1 MKKHTDSPAAA
12 FPETI
17 TFRSSCAR
25 PKSGVSLLNLFLTLL
40 GYGGILWAMMTL
52 YTPDCRKTY
61 FLPAAGVLFLVAA
74 GIQLLPRFSGKLTLG
89 YLGLLLAFAF
99 WKARRIVEG
108 IQYIVNLVYQKA
120 HNTDVVYFTIHTK
133 NDLSGSVLLTCI
145 CIAGLLAVFLA
156 FFTMRKPHFVL
167 TASVTFL
174 LIEPGLYFGLPVS
187 VFAMALLLAYWCGM
201 LAMRSGDYEIVALLT
216 TVDGSTRRSTMHG
229 IPAALLQAQAE
240 RIGIPLYRL
249 DLAPNGDMADY
260 GAAMSRAVAH
270 FGARGVTHFIFGDIF
285 LHDVRAYRERQ
296 LAPFGIE
303 VVEPLWGESSQE
315 VMADFLASGLKTV
328 VVTTMDDGLGRAA
341 VGRVVDRD
349 FVASL
354 PAGTDPNGENG
365 EYHTFCYD
373 GPIFASP
380 VPFRLGTPFS
390 RSYDVRLDDGTSKS
404 YAYWFADLR
413 EA

>member
-1 MKKHTDSPAAA
+1 M
-12 FPETI
+12 E
-17 TFRSSCAR
+17 
-25 PKSGVSLLNLFLTLL
+25 
-40 GYGGILWAMMTL
+40 
-52 YTPDCRKTY
+52 
-61 FLPAAGVLFLVAA
+61 
-74 GIQLLPRFSGKLTLG
+74 
-89 YLGLLLAFAF
+89 
-99 WKARRIVEG
+99 RIR
-108 IQYIVNLVYQKA
+108 
-120 HNTDVVYFTIHTK
+120 
-133 NDLSGSVLLTCI
+133 
-145 CIAGLLAVFLA
+145 AVFNWSGGKDSA
-156 FFTMRKPHFVL
+156 H
-167 TASVTFL
+167 
-174 LIEPGLYFGLPVS
+174 
-187 VFAMALLLAYWCGM
+187 ALWR
-201 LAMRSGDYEIVALLT
+201 AMRSGDYEIVALLT

-240 RIGIPLYRL
+240 RIGIPLY
-249 DLAPNGDMADY
+249 
-260 GAAMSRAVAH
+260 
-270 FGARGVTHFIFGDIF
+270 
-285 LHDVRAYRERQ
+285 DVRAYRERQ